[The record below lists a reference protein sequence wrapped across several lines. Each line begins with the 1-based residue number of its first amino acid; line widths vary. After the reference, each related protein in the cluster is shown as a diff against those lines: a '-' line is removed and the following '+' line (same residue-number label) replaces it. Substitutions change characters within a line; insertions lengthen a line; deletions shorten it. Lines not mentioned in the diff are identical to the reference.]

1 MKKWLFAIGL
11 TAALVLAGCGSSS
24 SEEKSTSG
32 AEETS
37 SQENKSNEKAVKK
50 EILNEQMNM
59 ANTFRPQ
66 HSKIANYLT
75 LAADEESTTEAIKTA
90 GKEAITASE
99 KAAELA
105 ESYKIKS
112 DLPEKIKAQYE
123 EALPS
128 LQAYYSEVG
137 KALNKSIENPDFT
150 TANEKFDKFQ
160 QKLDG
165 VYKDAGLLATDLMG
179 EFS

>member
-24 SEEKSTSG
+24 SEEESTPG

-37 SQENKSNEKAVKK
+37 SQENKSNEMTVKK

-66 HSKIANYLT
+66 HTKIANYQT
-75 LAADEESTTEAIKTA
+75 LVADEESTSKAIKTA
-90 GKEAITASE
+90 GKEALTAAK
-99 KAAELA
+99 KAADSV

-112 DLPEKIKAQYE
+112 DLPKEIKAQYE

-128 LQAYYSEVG
+128 LKAYYSEVG
-137 KALNKSIENPDFT
+137 KALNKSIENADFT
-150 TANEKFDKFQ
+150 TADEKFDKFQ